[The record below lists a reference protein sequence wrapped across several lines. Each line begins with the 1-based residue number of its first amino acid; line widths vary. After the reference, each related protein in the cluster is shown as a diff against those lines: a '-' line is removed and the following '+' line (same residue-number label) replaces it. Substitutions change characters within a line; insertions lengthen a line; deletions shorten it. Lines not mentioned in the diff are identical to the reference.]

1 MLCRTNNRRIG
12 VLNYF
17 IPIIPMAID
26 GLTQLFKLRESNNL
40 IRFVTGSFS
49 GISIAFIL
57 LYLIL
62 YLLDKVDVNIYLYNW
77 SETKYFL
84 KYLLIAFVI
93 SVSIISISL
102 LIQSIYTFLII
113 STFITI
119 YALIHNIVIPI
130 SLLYL
135 VIRYF
140 KGEIFQ

>member
-1 MLCRTNNRRIG
+1 MNNRRIG

-62 YLLDKVDVNIYLYNW
+62 YLLDKIDVNIYLYNW

-84 KYLLIAFVI
+84 KYLLIAFII

-102 LIQSIYTFLII
+102 SIQSIYTFLIL

>member
-1 MLCRTNNRRIG
+1 MNNRRIG

-40 IRFVTGSFS
+40 IRFVTGSLS
-49 GISIAFIL
+49 GISIAFII

-62 YLLDKVDVNIYLYNW
+62 YLLDKVNVNIYFYNW
-77 SETKYFL
+77 SESKYFF

-93 SVSIISISL
+93 SVSIISTSL
-102 LIQSIYTFLII
+102 LIQNIYTFLIL
-113 STFITI
+113 STFITV
-119 YALIHNIVIPI
+119 YALIHNIII
-130 SLLYL
+130 SILLLYL

-140 KGEIFQ
+140 RGEIFQ

>member
-1 MLCRTNNRRIG
+1 MNNRRIG

-62 YLLDKVDVNIYLYNW
+62 YLLDKIDVNIYLYNW

-84 KYLLIAFVI
+84 KYLLIAFII

-140 KGEIFQ
+140 KGEIFR

>member
-1 MLCRTNNRRIG
+1 MNNRRIG

-62 YLLDKVDVNIYLYNW
+62 YLLDKIDVNIYLYNW

-84 KYLLIAFVI
+84 KYLLIAFII

-102 LIQSIYTFLII
+102 SIQSIYTFLIL

-140 KGEIFQ
+140 KGEIFR

>member
-1 MLCRTNNRRIG
+1 MNNRRIG

-62 YLLDKVDVNIYLYNW
+62 YLLDKIDANIYLYNW

-84 KYLLIAFVI
+84 KYLLIAFII

-102 LIQSIYTFLII
+102 SIQSIYTFLIL

>member
-1 MLCRTNNRRIG
+1 MNNRRIG

-62 YLLDKVDVNIYLYNW
+62 YLLDKIDVNIYLYNW

-84 KYLLIAFVI
+84 KYLLIAFII

-102 LIQSIYTFLII
+102 SIQSIYTFLII

-140 KGEIFQ
+140 KGEIFR

>member
-1 MLCRTNNRRIG
+1 MNNRRIG

-62 YLLDKVDVNIYLYNW
+62 YLLDKIDVNIYLYNW

-84 KYLLIAFVI
+84 KYLLIAFII